1 MSEQNANMTLSD
13 TPEKIFSGEVGD
25 AGKTDFQQECQE
37 WHERHESHEEL
48 EINEK
53 GADKAIKSETGTICI
68 ETESGTETGTKTE
81 TDAETN
87 TESLESVKSVESIA
101 TPATPEAPESKDAN
115 LASDTVSATTASTS
129 ASASASTQAKSMSS
143 ISSKSSSPLSR
154 VNFVNI
160 PRALKSSCSFC
171 VWRKEK
177 RNGKAIK
184 IPYDPKTGQ
193 MAKTNDPST
202 FSDFATAMKVYA
214 LGTATSHWDGI
225 GFRVSEG
232 IGAIDIDHCLRP
244 DGSLNDVAAS
254 ILSFLKNAY
263 FERSPSGTGLR
274 GLFRLDADFTYD
286 KTRYYINNRRF
297 GLEVYFPG
305 VTNRFVILGLP
316 S

>member
-1 MSEQNANMTLSD
+1 MSEQNVNMTHSD
-13 TPEKIFSGEVGD
+13 TPEKIFSGEVGNVNVSHK
-25 AGKTDFQQECQE
+25 GYEEQG
-37 WHERHESHEEL
+37 RHESHESHE
-48 EINEK
+48 EHGTSEK
-53 GADKAIKSETGTICI
+53 GVDKIIESETGTGIDTRTD
-68 ETESGTETGTKTE
+68 TEIK
-81 TDAETN
+81 AETN
-87 TESLESVKSVESIA
+87 TESVEAAKASEVA
-101 TPATPEAPESKDAN
+101 ESKDAD
-115 LASDTVSATTASTS
+115 LASAMASSTV
-129 ASASASTQAKSMSS
+129 
-143 ISSKSSSPLSR
+143 SSPLSR

>member
-1 MSEQNANMTLSD
+1 MSEQNVKMTHSD
-13 TPEKIFSGEVGD
+13 TSEKIFSGK
-25 AGKTDFQQECQE
+25 AGKTDKADWHQECQE
-37 WHERHESHEEL
+37 RHEEQGT
-48 EINEK
+48 NEK
-53 GADKAIKSETGTICI
+53 GVDEAIKPETETIGI
-68 ETESGTETGTKTE
+68 ETETGM
-81 TDAETN
+81 DAETN
-87 TESLESVKSVESIA
+87 TESAKSAKSVESA
-101 TPATPEAPESKDAN
+101 ESNDAN
-115 LASDTVSATTASTS
+115 LDAYTDLATATASAS
-129 ASASASTQAKSMSS
+129 ASASASTSETTQAKSMSS
-143 ISSKSSSPLSR
+143 MSSSMSSISSSPLSR

-202 FSDFATAMKVYA
+202 FSDFATAMKIYA
-214 LGTATSHWDGI
+214 LGVGKKGWDGI

-232 IGAIDIDHCLRP
+232 IGAIDIDHCIRP

-286 KTRYYINNRRF
+286 KTRYYINNRKY

-305 VTNRFVILGLP
+305 VTNRFVTLTGDVYRTT
-316 S
+316 